1 MQTKILSFKFYL
13 VSIILNLTLKIAI
26 QFSNWKTLRSEQLEY
41 KNLLFNCKFMKS
53 NYTWFLSF
61 IHSFFILSCVL

>member
-41 KNLLFNCKFMKS
+41 KNLLFN
-53 NYTWFLSF
+53 
-61 IHSFFILSCVL
+61 